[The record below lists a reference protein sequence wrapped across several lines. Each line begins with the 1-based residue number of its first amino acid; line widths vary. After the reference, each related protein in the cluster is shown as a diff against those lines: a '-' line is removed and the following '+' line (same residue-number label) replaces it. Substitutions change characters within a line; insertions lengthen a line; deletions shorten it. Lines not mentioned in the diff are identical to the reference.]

1 MRTAQAPP
9 IMAPVTTTPTL
20 LRSRSRDAT
29 TARARPSAAR
39 SRVRAFFE
47 LTKPGITRLVVLTSA
62 AGFYLG
68 SSGAFDFVRF
78 VHALIGVALA
88 ASGSNALNQFAERE
102 IDARM
107 KRTRWRPLPTA
118 RLGKNEALAFGLTL
132 GALGILQL
140 LLFVNLTAAA
150 LVAASLSSYVLVYTP
165 LKRLT
170 WWCTLVGALPGALP
184 ILAGWTAAGRSIDA
198 PGLALFGIL
207 FLWQMPHF
215 FALAWMYRE
224 DYMRGGLRML
234 TAYDPT
240 GRRTA
245 RQIVLYCIALLG
257 VSLLPSAF
265 GVSGLVYLVGA
276 VVLGTAFLLLG
287 GTLVYQRSEHQARR
301 VFLGSVLYLPAL
313 LLLMVVDKVR

>member
-1 MRTAQAPP
+1 MGDGPAVPIRAGAPAPDLSQAEAPP
-9 IMAPVTTTPTL
+9 RTT
-20 LRSRSRDAT
+20 SK
-29 TARARPSAAR
+29 ARAF
-39 SRVRAFFE
+39 VE

-68 SSGAFDFVRF
+68 ASGGFDFVLF
-78 VHALIGVALA
+78 LHSLIGIALA

-107 KRTRWRPLPTA
+107 KRTRWRPLPTG
-118 RLGKNEALAFGLTL
+118 RLAPREALFFGLAI
-132 GALGILQL
+132 GALGIVQL
-140 LLFVNLTAAA
+140 VLFVNLTTAA
-150 LVAASLSSYVLVYTP
+150 LVGASLGSYVLVYTP

-184 ILAGWTAAGRSIDA
+184 ILAGWTAAGRAIDP

-245 RQIVLYCIALLG
+245 RQIVLYCVALLG
-257 VSLLPSAF
+257 VSLLPTAF
-265 GVSGLVYLVGA
+265 GVTGLIY
-276 VVLGTAFLLLG
+276 LG
-287 GTLVYQRSEHQARR
+287 GRGRARSRLPAARR
-301 VFLGSVLYLPAL
+301 HARVRPPRAPRAPRLPR
-313 LLLMVVDKVR
+313 VRDLSAGAAPAGGAGQVGGVRVRA